1 MAQVADRAGGRSR
14 DHREVERRR
23 GRPGVMRR
31 ADLEHELGA
40 AGASEPDH
48 VAGLE
53 EPLGGHRVAVDEG
66 AEARVL
72 VAQQVARRPPSRSRR
87 DRATLRCRR
96 AAGGWC
102 RGGRWR
108 TAPAT
113 RRPSAGRSRR
123 PRRGEGSL
131 PWHHRRRAT
140 QAPAEQRDGDRR
152 SRRSGPRSGRRS
164 CRRGPGRARP
174 ARAGRARGARPHCAI
189 GMAAGPACAGAPRS
203 PDRSGSRRSPCRQS
217 RYRSSDTAC
226 RESGAATTSPPRAFR
241 LAKYTR
247 RDDSLAGRHSHPH
260 LAGRHGQPDRAER
273 DGLPARADPRPARP
287 GAVRPGMGP
296 GAGGLRLGPG
306 RHLDVPARRLGPRR
320 REPALPVDLRRQR
333 RGSPRPRPLPGLLPA
348 VRRLRRPRAD
358 LRQPRSRRCR

>member
-1 MAQVADRAGGRSR
+1 MANGTGDTST
-14 DHREVERRR
+14 ERR
-23 GRPGVMRR
+23 
-31 ADLEHELGA
+31 
-40 AGASEPDH
+40 PD
-48 VAGLE
+48 
-53 EPLGGHRVAVDEG
+53 
-66 AEARVL
+66 
-72 VAQQVARRPPSRSRR
+72 
-87 DRATLRCRR
+87 
-96 AAGGWC
+96 
-102 RGGRWR
+102 
-108 TAPAT
+108 
-113 RRPSAGRSRR
+113 RR

-140 QAPAEQRDGDRR
+140 RRQPSSATATR
-152 SRRSGPRSGRRS
+152 SRRSGPRLGRRS

-174 ARAGRARGARPHCAI
+174 ARAGRARGAPPHGAI
-189 GMAAGPACAGAPRS
+189 WMAAGPACAGPPRS
-203 PDRSGSRRSPCRQS
+203 PDRSGSRQSPCRQS
-217 RYRSSDTAC
+217 RYRSSDRAC

-260 LAGRHGQPDRAER
+260 LADRHGQPDRAER
-273 DGLPARADPRPARP
+273 DRLPARADPRPARP

-333 RGSPRPRPLPGLLPA
+333 RGSPRTRPLPGLLPA
-348 VRRLRRPRAD
+348 VRRLRRPCPD